1 MVLLEPE
8 GRGLAEMP
16 TGIRVLRGGT
26 TPVQPSPED
35 VATRVG
41 LDPSYLSNV
50 CDEKC
55 FPALASYVHPWRLV
69 FVGLLSETDLEDVDS
84 EMQGRREQEK
94 RLACLRKWKRGHGR
108 RATCRELV
116 QALLTAGDIKNAEVA
131 CGVFKERAEQAEI
144 LDGVEQ
150 IAQSGKDRNGM
161 LTDLWI
167 LLRRHHKTVL
177 TIAAVGVIGAFLTYL
192 GLPLVVAS
200 GTVTWTD
207 IICGGVVSMVT
218 AAMFCEFL

>member
-1 MVLLEPE
+1 
-8 GRGLAEMP
+8 MP
-16 TGIRVLRGGT
+16 TGIVRGRT
-26 TPVQPSPED
+26 TPVQPPSSPED

-50 CDEKC
+50 CDEKS

-69 FVGLLSETDLEDVDS
+69 FAGLLSETDLEDVDS

-116 QALLTAGDIKNAEVA
+116 QALLTAGDVKNAELA

-150 IAQSGKDRNGM
+150 IAQSGNDRNGM
-161 LTDLWI
+161 LRDLWI

-177 TIAAVGVIGAFLTYL
+177 TIAVVGVIGAFLTYL
-192 GLPLVVAS
+192 GVPLVVAS
-200 GTVTWTD
+200 GTVTWID

-218 AAMFCEFL
+218 TAMVCELLNPFASGDHAHCD